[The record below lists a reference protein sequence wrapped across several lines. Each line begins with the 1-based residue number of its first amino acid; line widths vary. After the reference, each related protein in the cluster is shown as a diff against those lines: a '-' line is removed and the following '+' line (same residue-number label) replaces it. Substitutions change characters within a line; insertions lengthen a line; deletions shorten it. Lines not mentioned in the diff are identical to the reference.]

1 MTWRVTIADNFHYMD
16 ASEYTPGGDFD
27 TYEAALARA
36 RAIVNDSLREQWQ
49 AGMSADDL
57 MAGYCQ
63 FGDDPF
69 IVPAGEPAF
78 SARDYAR
85 SQAADICAERE
96 RYAAGWLPSRD
107 MP

>member
-16 ASEYTPGGDFD
+16 EAGYVDGGEFD
-27 TYEAALARA
+27 TYEDALARA
-36 RAIVNDSLREQWQ
+36 KKFVDESLWDTWQ
-49 AGMSADDL
+49 AGDTPDAL
-57 MAGYCQ
+57 MARYTM

-69 IVPAGEPAF
+69 IVPAEEPRF

-85 SQAADICAERE
+85 SRVEVICRERE
-96 RYAAGWLPSRD
+96 GWLPSRL

>member
-16 ASEYTPGGDFD
+16 ESEYVDGGEFD
-27 TYEAALARA
+27 TYADALARA
-36 RAIVNDSLREQWQ
+36 QKIVDESLWDTWQ
-49 AGMSADDL
+49 AGDTPDAL
-57 MAGYCQ
+57 MARYTM

-69 IVPAGEPAF
+69 IVPAGEPRF

-85 SQAADICAERE
+85 TRVEAICRERE
-96 RYAAGWLPSRD
+96 GWLPSRL